1 MQPPTKNVIKQYAD
15 CSTQTETAEEYC
27 QTEPAGQVSLSSN
40 MAAQVA
46 EIVIDILEM
55 FNQPTKGKKLS
66 DSQHR
71 VKIIANIM
79 KKVTGPDAS
88 KVRALPAYSFDKEG
102 SDIQPPTKIKKNTKT
117 KPSINIDDSQDS
129 IIGPTYDSHI
139 SRRQQGN
146 KGARGGYDT
155 RSSRGG
161 STPSSWM

>member
-1 MQPPTKNVIKQYAD
+1 MENVIKQYAD

-27 QTEPAGQVSLSSN
+27 QTEPAGQVYLSSN
-40 MAAQVA
+40 MVTQVA
-46 EIVIDILEM
+46 EMVIDILEM
-55 FNQPTKGKKLS
+55 FNQPNERKKLS

-71 VKIIANIM
+71 VEIIANIM
-79 KKVTGPDAS
+79 KKFTGPDAS
-88 KVRALPAYSFDKEG
+88 KVRALTACSSDKEG
-102 SDIQPPTKIKKNTKT
+102 SDIQPPTIKKRNTNTK
-117 KPSINIDDSQDS
+117 SSLNIDDSQDS

-161 STPSSWM
+161 STPSSWR